1 MRKSRKAT
9 AKKARLTESPYLS
22 TRSVQFMHARA
33 VFVFLS
39 FCKIWFY
46 VCSVVCHCETICCIF
61 GDLGYPFTDFCSY
74 EGDLGCTFADFS
86 QFGDHLGGA
95 WCHLSRT
102 LADIVGFG
110 VHLVRTSGSP
120 GCPFGDL
127 SGLWHLIGYTCGKSG
142 NAFADLLG
150 FLVEL
155 SGDLAFYVHRKP
167 TFRFLCACR

>member
-1 MRKSRKAT
+1 
-9 AKKARLTESPYLS
+9 
-22 TRSVQFMHARA
+22 MHARA
-33 VFVFLS
+33 VFAFLS
-39 FCKIWFY
+39 FCKMFFY
-46 VCSVVCHCETICCIF
+46 VCSVVCHFEIICRIF
-61 GDLGYPFTDFCSY
+61 GDPGYTFTDLCSC
-74 EGDLGCTFADFS
+74 GSDLGGTFADFPR
-86 QFGDHLGGA
+86 FVDHLGGA

-102 LADIVGFG
+102 LADIVGIG
-110 VHLVRTSGSP
+110 VDLVRTSGSP

-155 SGDLAFYVHRKP
+155 SGNLVLYVHRKP